1 MKKQDKIQDSPEFQY
16 YKDDFENFKKRME
29 DDKEYADLKMPDGWE
44 QDFAETIDDTLDG
57 NERKRKNR
65 IVKRIV
71 GVAAAVVLVIV
82 AGNLTEEQVNGE
94 NLLEMFINRLL
105 VGNNQHQTYGTNND
119 IEFDTDNESDVLYFD
134 GTALDEVSSQIRK
147 ELKCPMFY
155 LVYLPDGFIVEESS
169 YNKAFRIIN
178 IKLVNENS
186 EYIYI
191 FQQKQ
196 VDDIA
201 SGIIGEEIDEIKES
215 DEINNTALD
224 KTITI
229 YSNFQDNSY
238 SFNVMLKND
247 LITIDTS
254 LSREECIKIAE
265 NIDYK

>member
-1 MKKQDKIQDSPEFQY
+1 MLFRS
-16 YKDDFENFKKRME
+16 
-29 DDKEYADLKMPDGWE
+29 
-44 QDFAETIDDTLDG
+44 
-57 NERKRKNR
+57 
-65 IVKRIV
+65 
-71 GVAAAVVLVIV
+71 
-82 AGNLTEEQVNGE
+82 
-94 NLLEMFINRLL
+94 
-105 VGNNQHQTYGTNND
+105 
-119 IEFDTDNESDVLYFD
+119 
-134 GTALDEVSSQIRK
+134 
-147 ELKCPMFY
+147 
-155 LVYLPDGFIVEESS
+155 VYLPDGFIVEESS